1 MYKQYKAARNKSWE
15 ILIEA
20 GIDRLPIDLK
30 KLCKTLYATVI
41 PYSQMGEKTL
51 SDFAAT
57 GDGFTLA
64 LNRKQRL
71 IAVNDAKSLP
81 RMRFTLAHELG
92 HIALNHTLKPV
103 VHRNS
108 ESDDGLSITE
118 LQANVFARDILMPA
132 GVLAKL
138 NIHTAED
145 IASLCDVSLT
155 SAQIRAKRLEVLYQR
170 NMFGAHPLERQV
182 IAQFGEFIKNN
193 T

>member
-1 MYKQYKAARNKSWE
+1 MYEQYKAARNRAWK

-71 IAVNDAKSLP
+71 IVVNDAKSIP

-103 VHRNS
+103 VYRNS
-108 ESDDGLSITE
+108 EIDNNQKPEEIQASI
-118 LQANVFARDILMPA
+118 FARDLLMPA
-132 GVLAKL
+132 CVLAAL
-138 NIHTAED
+138 HVTTVDEIMQICN
-145 IASLCDVSLT
+145 VSFT
-155 SAQIRAKRLEVLYQR
+155 SAQIRLNRLLELYKR
-170 NMFGAHPLERQV
+170 NMFGVHPLERQV
-182 IAQFGEFIKNN
+182 IAQFDQFIKNN
-193 T
+193 K